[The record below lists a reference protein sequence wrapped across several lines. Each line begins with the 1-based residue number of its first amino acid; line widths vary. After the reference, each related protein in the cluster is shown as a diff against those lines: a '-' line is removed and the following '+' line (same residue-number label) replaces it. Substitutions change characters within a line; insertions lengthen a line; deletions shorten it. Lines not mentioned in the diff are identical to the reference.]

1 MIGKIR
7 KGTSLLIFAI
17 PLLAIILAGCG
28 SNSISPEDLAEMYSD
43 AITDAKNPDADKIS
57 FNLTAIVPSEP
68 NLIWEGS
75 PGKSRILVISNMSED
90 AYERFGYKDAFESG
104 DEYTLYAKAL
114 AWVTVVPEAILYFK
128 NLGYTADGVTELR
141 LAQALGLPAPS
152 NERMIVGFMV
162 NPEDIFRPCPDPEI
176 NDHECALDFP
186 SEHSG
191 ELITFNDETKLYE
204 SAPCE
209 EDGCTYDSWF
219 DHRRNIVYTGDS
231 AFPWTQLGYTYD
243 WGLDAPYGN
252 IGISEFAVKGGSV
265 FNVVSADKVAD
276 YFLENWDNY

>member
-1 MIGKIR
+1 M
-7 KGTSLLIFAI
+7 LAI
-17 PLLAIILAGCG
+17 PLFTIILSGCG
-28 SNSISPEDLAEMYSD
+28 SSSLTPEDLEIMYSD

-57 FNLTAIVPSEP
+57 FNLTAIASSET
-68 NLIWEGS
+68 NLVWEGT
-75 PGKSRILVISNMSED
+75 PGESRILVVSNMSED

-104 DEYTLYAKAL
+104 EEYTLYAKTL

-128 NLGYTADGVTELR
+128 NLGYPADGVTELR
-141 LAQALGLPAPS
+141 LAQALGLPPPS
-152 NERMIVGFMV
+152 AERMLVGFMV

-191 ELITFNDETKLYE
+191 ELIAFDENTKLYE

-219 DHRRNIVYTGDS
+219 EHRRNIVYAGDG

-243 WGLDAPYGN
+243 WAIDAPYGN
-252 IGISEFAVKGGSV
+252 VGISEFAIKGGTV
-265 FNVVSADKVAD
+265 FNVVSADKVTD
-276 YFLENWDNY
+276 YFIENWDTY